1 MTMSTARILI
11 VDDEP
16 DIASL
21 MKVILEYDGS
31 FNNVKEIVLY
41 MRRIDLIISHE
52 HFLEVCELLR
62 KYDVDGMTFYSV
74 KGRGRS
80 RQEEVSSGEGIA
92 RTVPEFVA
100 ATRIEVIVENSVV
113 KSIIEDV
120 RTILSK
126 SSFPFGK
133 IFVSDIAEA
142 YTINTNET
150 GKANM

>member
-1 MTMSTARILI
+1 
-11 VDDEP
+11 
-16 DIASL
+16 
-21 MKVILEYDGS
+21 
-31 FNNVKEIVLY
+31 

-52 HFLEVCELLR
+52 HFLEVSELLH
-62 KYDVDGMTFYSV
+62 KHKVDGMTFYSV

-80 RQEEVSSGEGIA
+80 RQEEVSSSKGIA

-113 KSIIEDV
+113 KSLIEDV

-142 YTINTNET
+142 YTINTDET
-150 GKANM
+150 GKANI

>member
-1 MTMSTARILI
+1 
-11 VDDEP
+11 VKE
-16 DIASL
+16 
-21 MKVILEYDGS
+21 VISPFWAHIYYID
-31 FNNVKEIVLY
+31 VIIKEIVLY

-52 HFLEVCELLR
+52 HFLEVSDLLR
-62 KYDVDGMTFYSV
+62 KHKVYGMTFYSV

-80 RQEEVSSGEGIA
+80 RQEEVSSGKGIA

-133 IFVSDIAEA
+133 IFVSDIVEA

-150 GKANM
+150 GNANI

>member
-1 MTMSTARILI
+1 VKEVISPFWTHIYYIDLI
-11 VDDEP
+11 
-16 DIASL
+16 
-21 MKVILEYDGS
+21 
-31 FNNVKEIVLY
+31 KEIVLY

-52 HFLEVCELLR
+52 HFLEVSELLR

-150 GKANM
+150 DKANM

>member
-1 MTMSTARILI
+1 
-11 VDDEP
+11 
-16 DIASL
+16 
-21 MKVILEYDGS
+21 
-31 FNNVKEIVLY
+31 

-52 HFLEVCELLR
+52 HFLEVSELLHEH
-62 KYDVDGMTFYSV
+62 KVDGMTFYSV

-80 RQEEVSSGEGIA
+80 RQEEVSSSKGIA
-92 RTVPEFVA
+92 RTVPEFVT

-126 SSFPFGK
+126 GSFPFGK

-142 YTINTNET
+142 YTINADET
-150 GKANM
+150 GKANI

>member
-1 MTMSTARILI
+1 MKEVISPLWTHIYYIDLI
-11 VDDEP
+11 
-16 DIASL
+16 
-21 MKVILEYDGS
+21 
-31 FNNVKEIVLY
+31 KEIVLY

-52 HFLEVCELLR
+52 HFLEVSELLR

-74 KGRGRS
+74 KDRGRS

-113 KSIIEDV
+113 KSIIKDV

-126 SSFPFGK
+126 SSIPFGK

>member
-1 MTMSTARILI
+1 
-11 VDDEP
+11 
-16 DIASL
+16 
-21 MKVILEYDGS
+21 
-31 FNNVKEIVLY
+31 

-52 HFLEVCELLR
+52 HFLEVSDLLR
-62 KYDVDGMTFYSV
+62 KHKVYGMTFYSV

-80 RQEEVSSGEGIA
+80 RQEEVSSGKGIA

-133 IFVSDIAEA
+133 IFVSDIVEA

-150 GKANM
+150 GNANI